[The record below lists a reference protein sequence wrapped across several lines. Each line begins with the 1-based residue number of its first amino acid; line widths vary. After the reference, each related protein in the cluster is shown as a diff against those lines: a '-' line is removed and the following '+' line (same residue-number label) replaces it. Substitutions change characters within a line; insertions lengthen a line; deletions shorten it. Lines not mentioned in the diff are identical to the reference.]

1 MLTRMG
7 KQRQIVGII
16 GAGQLARML
25 IEAATA
31 LDIDIALLAA
41 SPDDGAARIWPNV
54 TIGSPADAEA
64 VAAFAAACDVVT
76 FDHELVPEP
85 VLARLEAAGVSLA
98 PTADTM
104 RIAQNK
110 QRQRGLFGNAGL
122 PQPRHRICT
131 TPDDAQAAAREI
143 GFPVIVK
150 AAQGG
155 YDGRGVWRIGD
166 ERGLADVAGHLHES
180 GITMIVEEC
189 VPLDRELAILVA
201 RDRRGETAVYP
212 LVETVQDAGICR
224 QITLDRTI
232 DPALTIAATGI
243 AVEVAELVSL
253 IGILAVEL
261 FESGG
266 RLLVNEIATRPHNS
280 GHYSIEAIAT
290 SQFEQHLRAIL
301 ELPLGSM
308 DRTAD
313 VAVTVNVLGGS
324 DGVDPRERLS
334 TALAVPGVHVHL
346 YGKEARPGRKLGHVT
361 TVGTSV
367 EECANRA
374 WAAVEA
380 LTNEPRPEVRR

>member
-1 MLTRMG
+1 MG
-7 KQRQIVGII
+7 KQRQTVGII

-25 IEAATA
+25 VEAATP

-41 SPDDGAARIWPNV
+41 ADTDGAARIWPNV
-54 TIGSPADAEA
+54 TIGSPDDAEA

-76 FDHELVPEP
+76 FDHELVPDP
-85 VLARLEAAGVSLA
+85 VLVRLDAAGVSLA

-110 QRQRGLFGNAGL
+110 ERQRELFGNAGL

-131 TPDDAQAAAREI
+131 TPAEAGAAAGEF

-155 YDGRGVWRIGD
+155 YDGRGVWRI
-166 ERGLADVAGHLHES
+166 ENESGLADVAGHLHDG

-212 LVETVQDAGICR
+212 LVETVQDDGICR
-224 QITLDRTI
+224 QITLDHTI

-243 AVEVAELVSL
+243 AVEVAELVGL

-261 FESGG
+261 FESDD
-266 RLLVNEIATRPHNS
+266 RLLINEIATRPHNS
-280 GHYSIEAIAT
+280 GHYTIEAITT

-301 ELPLGSM
+301 ELPLGSTE
-308 DRTAD
+308 RATD

-324 DGVDPRERLS
+324 DGIDPRERLS
-334 TALAVPGVHVHL
+334 TALAVPGAHVHL

-361 TVGTSV
+361 TIGSSV
-367 EECANRA
+367 EECADRA
-374 WAAVEA
+374 WTAAEA

>member
-1 MLTRMG
+1 MLLRMG
-7 KQRQIVGII
+7 NRRQIVGII

-25 IEAATA
+25 IEAATP
-31 LDIDIALLAA
+31 LDIEVALLAA
-41 SPDDGAARIWPNV
+41 SDVDGAARIWPNV
-54 TIGSPADAEA
+54 TIGSPDDAEA
-64 VAAFAAACDVVT
+64 VAAFAAKCDVVT

-85 VLARLEAAGVSLA
+85 VLARLEATGATLA

-104 RIAQNK
+104 RVAQNK
-110 QRQRGLFGNAGL
+110 QRQRELFGAAGL
-122 PQPRHRICT
+122 PQPHHRICA
-131 TPDDAQAAAREI
+131 TPDAARTAARET

-155 YDGRGVWRIGD
+155 YDGRGVWRIED
-166 ERGLADVAGHLHES
+166 ESSLAEVADHLGES

-201 RDRRGETAVYP
+201 RNRRGETAVFP
-212 LVETVQDAGICR
+212 LVETVQDEGICR
-224 QITLDRTI
+224 QITLDREV
-232 DPALTIAATGI
+232 DPALAIAATEI
-243 AVEVAELVSL
+243 AVEVAELVGL

-261 FESGG
+261 FESNG
-266 RLLVNEIATRPHNS
+266 RLLINEIATRPHNS
-280 GHYSIEAIAT
+280 GHYSIEAITT

-301 ELPLGSM
+301 ELPLGSTE
-308 DRTAD
+308 RCAE

-324 DGVDPRERLS
+324 DRVDPRERLA
-334 TALAVPGVHVHL
+334 TAMAVPGAHVHL

-367 EECANRA
+367 EECADRA

>member
-7 KQRQIVGII
+7 RNRPIVGII

-25 IEAATA
+25 IEAATP
-31 LDIDIALLAA
+31 LDLDIALLAA
-41 SPDDGAARIWPNV
+41 SEHDGAARIWPNV
-54 TIGSPADAEA
+54 TIGSPDDAEA
-64 VAAFAAACDVVT
+64 VAAFAATCDVVT

-85 VLARLEAAGVSLA
+85 VLARLESSGASLA

-104 RIAQNK
+104 RVAQNK
-110 QRQRGLFGNAGL
+110 QRQRELFAKAGL

-131 TPDDAQAAAREI
+131 TPDEAGTAARNL
-143 GFPVIVK
+143 GFPIIVK

-155 YDGRGVWRIGD
+155 YDGRGVWRVAD
-166 ERGLADVAGHLHES
+166 ESGLADVAGHLYGS

-212 LVETVQDAGICR
+212 LVETVQDEGICR
-224 QITLDRTI
+224 QITLEREI
-232 DPALTIAATGI
+232 DPALTTTATEI
-243 AVEVAELVSL
+243 AVTVAESVGL

-261 FESGG
+261 FESDG
-266 RLLVNEIATRPHNS
+266 RLLINEIATRPHNS
-280 GHYSIEAIAT
+280 GHYTIEAMAT

-301 ELPLGSM
+301 ELPLGSTE
-308 DRTAD
+308 RTVD
-313 VAVTVNVLGGS
+313 IAVTVNVLGGS
-324 DGVDPRERLS
+324 DGVDPRERLAA
-334 TALAVPGVHVHL
+334 ALAVPGAHVHL

-361 TVGTSV
+361 TVGSSV
-367 EECANRA
+367 EECADRA
-374 WAAVEA
+374 WTAVVA